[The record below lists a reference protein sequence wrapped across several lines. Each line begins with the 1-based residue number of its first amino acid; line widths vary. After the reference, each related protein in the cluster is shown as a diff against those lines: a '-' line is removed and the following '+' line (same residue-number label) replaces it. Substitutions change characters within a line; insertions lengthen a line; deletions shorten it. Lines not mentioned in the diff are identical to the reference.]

1 MTGAGARAIAMAMAM
16 ATFDRHRDGRDGRS
30 DVPDLDGRGRNETV
44 IRNGPGVSSAAP
56 ATR

>member
-1 MTGAGARAIAMAMAM
+1 MTGARARAIAMAM
-16 ATFDRHRDGRDGRS
+16 ATFDRHRDGSDGRS
-30 DVPDLDGRGRNETV
+30 DVPDLDGCGRNDTV